1 MSKGNKQYEGDKVSS
16 GVEKKAVLRKAKVTP
31 SPSDKGSSQNG
42 KG

>member
-1 MSKGNKQYEGDKVSS
+1 MSKDVKKQVEGEPVSN
-16 GVEKKAVLRKAKVTP
+16 GCAKPKLRKASVTP

>member
-1 MSKGNKQYEGDKVSS
+1 MKDKKKQCEGDKVSS
-16 GVEKKAVLRKAKVTP
+16 GVEKKAKLRKASVSP